1 MFFNPRWPLAAQF
14 VEHEMKHCT
23 VPLRRLESQPTMPE
37 DEGFDWMDEAGEFPP
52 VTYESYAREQS
63 AEYIGRRIP
72 GNY

>member
-1 MFFNPRWPLAAQF
+1 MEA
-14 VEHEMKHCT
+14 
-23 VPLRRLESQPTMPE
+23 QPTMPE

-52 VTYESYAREQS
+52 FTSESYACEQS